1 MDKGRP
7 PSLQMFAG
15 MSSLHGVRRIF
26 AAGSLSL
33 RRAAWALLFVG
44 SLALLALASAERVG
58 YFLAFPRVTRVDE
71 TAAPNLTFPAVTLC
85 NLNAFRLSKL
95 TRNDLYHA
103 GRLLALLGADGPRRA
118 PLGGPESLAAL
129 RDKADFQGFKARPF
143 DMAEF
148 YNRTGHDLP
157 EMLWRC
163 AFRGVAC
170 SARNFT
176 LPGLSLCQDQYHLT
190 PGLTP
195 DPPGAAESSDGVSL
209 QQSEPKAMD
218 AREARHCSGRRRRG
232 RRLTFPA
239 VSFCN
244 LNQIRRS
251 RLSPYDLPW
260 VGQAL
265 LGVEPSDYPAYGQ
278 ALGWPELATGR
289 AFPGGSF
296 NLREFVERTSHK
308 LEDMLLACRFGNR
321 PCGAWNFSP

>member
-1 MDKGRP
+1 ARSEEEEEEEGGRCLGRP

-176 LPGLSLCQDQYHLT
+176 LVRGSRPGEGTEGGEGEGMEGGFGWKAVSAPWKGSCRASSPTPSPLLVHSPFPPLLT
-190 PGLTP
+190 ERPIHGWTR
-195 DPPGAAESSDGVSL
+195 SRS
-209 QQSEPKAMD
+209 
-218 AREARHCSGRRRRG
+218 RRG
-232 RRLTFPA
+232 MQRAT
-239 VSFCN
+239 CG
-244 LNQIRRS
+244 S
-251 RLSPYDLPW
+251 RATGCLPW
-260 VGQAL
+260 
-265 LGVEPSDYPAYGQ
+265 D
-278 ALGWPELATGR
+278 
-289 AFPGGSF
+289 
-296 NLREFVERTSHK
+296 
-308 LEDMLLACRFGNR
+308 
-321 PCGAWNFSP
+321 